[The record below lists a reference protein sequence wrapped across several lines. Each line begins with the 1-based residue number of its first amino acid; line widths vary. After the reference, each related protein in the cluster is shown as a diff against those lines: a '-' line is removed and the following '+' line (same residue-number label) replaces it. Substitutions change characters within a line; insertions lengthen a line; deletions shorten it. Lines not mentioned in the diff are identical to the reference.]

1 MNALP
6 YLAGLATR
14 HAWARR
20 QYAELHADIV
30 EAQLAARARAA
41 DSAGHRRVALRER
54 LGRRPGLR
62 QILRP
67 DQEAAS
73 YCRRA
78 AARSAHV
85 ARVAGGAR

>member
-6 YLAGLATR
+6 YLARLATR

-30 EAQLAARARAA
+30 EARLAARACAA
-41 DSAGHRRVALRER
+41 ERAGHRRVALLER
-54 LGRRPGLR
+54 LGRR

-67 DQEAAS
+67 HQEDAP